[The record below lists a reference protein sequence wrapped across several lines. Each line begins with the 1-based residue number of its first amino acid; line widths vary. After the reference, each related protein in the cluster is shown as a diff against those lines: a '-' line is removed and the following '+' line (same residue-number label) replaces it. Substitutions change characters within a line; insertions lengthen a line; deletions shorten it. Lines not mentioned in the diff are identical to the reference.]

1 MKKSVLAC
9 NFAGHAGVFIYRM
22 NTRYLSKTA
31 KLVALAVVLAYGANV
46 HAATTPTVP
55 TPGIP
60 PAGQNEFQAM
70 AFSSSAEAG
79 MLHQA
84 YQILATGDHDYKGH
98 RVHAMH
104 AVEAAA
110 KLLGLDL
117 SGDLK
122 DRQPQ
127 PLSDAKL
134 RQAQSLISNVLAS
147 AEVKNQK
154 HVTKHLNEA
163 VNQINIALS
172 IK

>member
-1 MKKSVLAC
+1 MST
-9 NFAGHAGVFIYRM
+9 H
-22 NTRYLSKTA
+22 YLSKTA
-31 KLVALAVVLAYGANV
+31 KLVALSAVLAYGANV
-46 HAATTPTVP
+46 HATTTPTAQTLG
-55 TPGIP
+55 TPLTS
-60 PAGQNEFQAM
+60 QNEFQPM

-104 AVEAAA
+104 AVEAAG

-147 AEVKNQK
+147 AEVKDQK
-154 HVTKHLNEA
+154 RVTKHLNEA
-163 VNQINIALS
+163 VSQINIALS